1 MFWQKKVRKRTKVKG
16 QKRVHNRT
24 YNRMSDDEG
33 NGNYNNF
40 NHNGGTYNEEDDV
53 DTHSEGFD
61 MANEGH
67 EVELGT
73 GGEEDDEVD
82 EGIANTGIDLIDA
95 HENNGIITPATER

>member
-1 MFWQKKVRKRTKVKG
+1 LAEKGEKKDKRERPKG
-16 QKRVHNRT
+16 STTGHI
-24 YNRMSDDEG
+24 YRMSDDEG

-40 NHNGGTYNEEDDV
+40 NHNGGTYNDEDDV

-73 GGEEDDEVD
+73 GGDEDDEVD